1 MNEEPLNPPEN
12 SPPEDGEI
20 RPVHGDP
27 DAGKA
32 EKNQAPGESP
42 PDGGTPPEPPP
53 ETEGEAEGEEDA
65 GETSTWIPEPDKL
78 LCALLFASH
87 EYLGAR
93 ALREIMGDEWDTP
106 RLRQLMRKL
115 NRDLESSEYPFEIT
129 ESDGTFRLRTLPKYF
144 PWTRKLFKEGAPR
157 RLSQAALETLAIV
170 AYKQPVTKAE
180 IESIRGVN
188 VDGSLKTL
196 LDKKLVDIG
205 RRSDSLGQAFTYHTT
220 REFTRYFGIHRVP
233 DDLPRLS
240 EFEGI
245 LNAQSLI
252 PQMGPGGEVH
262 QAESPDSQPEQL
274 SLGMEREKN

>member
-1 MNEEPLNPPEN
+1 VNEDL
-12 SPPEDGEI
+12 SPD
-20 RPVHGDP
+20 DP
-27 DAGKA
+27 HA
-32 EKNQAPGESP
+32 
-42 PDGGTPPEPPP
+42 P
-53 ETEGEAEGEEDA
+53 ETGDDFVASSAGETLPRDAASAPAEDA
-65 GETSTWIPEPDKL
+65 GEGSPETAPETLPAPEPEEEETAPTWVPEPDKL

-87 EYLGAR
+87 EYLNAR

-106 RLRQLMRKL
+106 RLRQLVKKI
-115 NRDLESSEYPFEIT
+115 NRDLESGEMAFEVV
-129 ESDGTFRLRTLPKYF
+129 EVEGTFRIRTRPEYF
-144 PWTRKLFKEGAPR
+144 PWTRKLFKDSTPR

-170 AYKQPVTKAE
+170 AYKQPITKAE

-196 LDKKLVDIG
+196 LDKRLVDIG

-220 REFTRYFGIHRVP
+220 RDFLRYFGINRMP

-252 PQMGPGGEVH
+252 PQMGTDGEVH
-262 QAESPDSQPEQL
+262 EVVRPDEPEQL
-274 SLGMEREKN
+274 SLGMNPGAERED